1 MNYHNIVILNGPN
14 LNVLGTRQLEI
25 YGSQSFEEYFEEL
38 KTAFPNKNLAFEQ
51 TNHEGKL
58 IDLIQEYGL
67 NSWGIVIN
75 GAGYTHT
82 SIALRDAISAVP
94 AHCVE
99 VHISDINARE
109 EFRKFS
115 YLTEVC
121 DYHVIG
127 KGMKG
132 YKEAV
137 EWLTNVN
144 NPFII

>member
-14 LNVLGTRQLEI
+14 LNLLGTRQPEI

-75 GAGYTHT
+75 GAGSVSYTH
-82 SIALRDAISAVP
+82 
-94 AHCVE
+94 
-99 VHISDINARE
+99 
-109 EFRKFS
+109 
-115 YLTEVC
+115 LTLPTKRIV
-121 DYHVIG
+121 
-127 KGMKG
+127 
-132 YKEAV
+132 
-137 EWLTNVN
+137 
-144 NPFII
+144 